1 VSEVL
6 VLAELTDAGVRTSTL
21 ELLTAARPLGEP
33 SAVVCGPG
41 GRRAVAKLAEYGA
54 GKIYLAQA
62 PDYDEYPS
70 GPKTALLTELARR
83 GGAAAVF
90 ISSGPEGKDVAGRVA
105 VRLDSGVATDAV
117 AVEAGP
123 DGPVV
128 TQSVVSGQ
136 WLAQSRLSGATP
148 VITVRTG
155 AVQAGPRPVEPVVE
169 EVEIALADTDR
180 GARVVSRSPKQ
191 SSGRPE
197 LTDAKVVVSG
207 GRGVGSADGFA
218 VIERLADTLGAA
230 VGASRAAID
239 EHWADHDLQIGQ
251 TGKTVAPQL
260 YLAGGISG
268 SIQHRAGM
276 QSSRTIVAVNKDPKA
291 PIFTIADFGV
301 VGDLHV
307 VLPRLIDE
315 IEQRR
320 TT

>member
-1 VSEVL
+1 MSEVL
-6 VLAELTDAGVRTSTL
+6 VLAEFSGATVRPSSL
-21 ELLTAARPLGEP
+21 ELLTAARSLGEP

-41 GRRAVAKLAEYGA
+41 ARQAVDRLAEYGA
-54 GKIYLAQA
+54 AKIYLSET
-62 PDYDEYPS
+62 PEHDEYLA
-70 GPKTALLTELARR
+70 GRKVALLTELIRR
-83 GGAAAVF
+83 SSPAGVLV
-90 ISSGPEGKDVAGRVA
+90 SSGPDGKDIAARIA
-105 VRLDSGVATDAV
+105 VRLDSGIVTDAV
-117 AVEAGP
+117 AIDLDA
-123 DGPVV
+123 DGPVI

-136 WLAQSRLSGATP
+136 WLARSRVVRGTP

-155 AVQAGPRPVEPVVE
+155 AVQAEAHPVRPTVE
-169 EVEIALADTDR
+169 EVTPELSDLDR

-197 LTDAKVVVSG
+197 LTDARIVVSG
-207 GRGVGSADGFA
+207 GRGVGSAEGFA

-251 TGKTVAPQL
+251 TGKTVAAQL

-315 IEQRR
+315 IDKRR
-320 TT
+320 V